1 MTVITNP
8 STYNSVLSQTG
19 AGIFDDA
26 DKTANQGV
34 LPLQVLTSQPTLPTL
49 EQQTNMVSAD
59 RSTAERMTHFDPNLY
74 DTRDTSHLSR
84 FMRALLG
91 DAGAGQLHKRYT
103 LTRLESTL
111 DGTNFYDLDGFYG
124 SIFSIPRRPG
134 EVLPVDPMTSNATSD
149 QWDAI
154 MTSDASYR
162 ERVKALAASLPMAG
176 TVDGIRAAAEA
187 VTEVECDIYE
197 TWLLIESGYTSYVG
211 DTYGQV
217 EAHGT
222 YGALEALGSYGAI
235 SGESQVGQAGVV
247 NYDEVFIRPK
257 KDYSSLVSPRD
268 VAQAKAMD
276 ATDLTRVLNKIKP
289 AGVLM
294 TVQTDGIALNMPVK
308 ISGLYSDSENWE
320 VVRKVT
326 PTSLLDDADNPYLQT
341 AVVAPVANNGQPQLM
356 PIPPFSASQRYE
368 WYYNASI
375 GWVRGYEYNFWQSL
389 EDGNN
394 YNPYSPVVPGRGM
407 LVNDNWDTIPPPN
420 PTGHTISFIPG
431 WGLADPL
438 SLVTSH
444 TSMDSV
450 LQAHP
455 YSGPRATVNTS
466 HG

>member
-8 STYNSVLSQTG
+8 STYNSVLTQSGT
-19 AGIFDDA
+19 GIFDNPDT
-26 DKTANQGV
+26 TANQGV

-59 RSTAERMTHFDPNLY
+59 RSTSERMTHFDPDLY
-74 DTRDTSHLSR
+74 DVRDVSHLSR

-91 DAGAGQLHKRYT
+91 DAGVGQLHKRYT
-103 LTRLESTL
+103 MTRLESTL

-134 EVLPVDPMTSNATSD
+134 EVLPVDPMASNATPD

-154 MTSDASYR
+154 MSSDAAYR
-162 ERVKALAASLPMAG
+162 ERIKALAASLPMAG

-187 VTEVECDIYE
+187 ITEVECDVYE

-211 DTYGQV
+211 LTYGQV
-217 EAHGT
+217 EAYGT
-222 YGALEALGSYGAI
+222 YGALESLGAYGDV
-235 SGESQVGQAGVV
+235 SEQSQVGQAGVV

-257 KDYSSLVSPRD
+257 KDYAGLGTPRAI
-268 VAQAKAMD
+268 AQAKAMD
-276 ATDLTRVLNKIKP
+276 VTDVSRVLDKIKP

-294 TVQTDGIALNMPVK
+294 TVQSDGIALNLPVK
-308 ISGLYSDSENWE
+308 VAGLYADSENWE

-356 PIPPFSASQRYE
+356 PIPPYSASQRYE
-368 WYYNASI
+368 WYYNAAI
-375 GWVRGYEYNFWQSL
+375 GWVYAYEYKEYLSL
-389 EDGNN
+389 ETGD
-394 YNPYSPVVPGRGM
+394 YFNPYSPT
-407 LVNDNWDTIPPPN
+407 DNGLKSRVDWDTIPPPI
-420 PTGHTISFIPG
+420 PSGHSVAFIPG

-455 YSGPRATVNTS
+455 YSGSRSTVNT